1 MKKEDREEPRDLEPE
16 GAEEDIEEHDDDD
29 EVENFEGP
37 WYRFPPMRNALI
49 SGALLLVGWLVER
62 FTAAPGYVPIGVFVL
77 AIAVGAYYWAKEG
90 LEEFVEEREV
100 GIEALMAFAMV
111 GAVILG
117 AWFEAAFLAFL
128 FAAAEA
134 TEEYTYARTRIAIRS
149 LLDLAPETATRLL
162 GDGREETV
170 RAEEVG
176 VGDLFLVRPGERIPT
191 DGEIVRGASS
201 LDESA
206 VTGES
211 VPAEKGE
218 GGKVFAGT
226 INTTGS
232 LEVRA
237 TTNFESN
244 SLQKIIH
251 LVEEAQGVKSR
262 AQRWIDRFGNR
273 YSPSVLVGALAL
285 LVVPPLLG
293 GSFDTWAYRAV
304 VLLVAAAPCALV
316 MSTPVAIA
324 AAIGRAG
331 REGVLIKGGIHLENL
346 AKLKVVAFDKTGT
359 LTLGKPV
366 VTDVVPRP
374 GVDAGALLRAAASV
388 ERLSEHP
395 LARAIVE
402 RARKEGVETLEAR
415 SFQALAG
422 AGAKA
427 EIDGRTVHVGSPAL
441 FRDLAGTPLDGASPD
456 GASVDGAP
464 GDEEVERLQAEGK
477 TVVLVGDEGGAWGL
491 LALRD
496 EPREAARRA
505 VGDLRGMGYRVA
517 MLTGDNERTA
527 RAIAEDLG
535 IDDVRADLKPEDK
548 VAAVKELEGEYG
560 PAAMVGDGIN
570 DSPALATAT
579 VGMAM
584 GTAGTDAAIEAA
596 DVALM
601 GDDPGKAAYALRLA
615 RRSRG
620 ISLQNIVFSIL
631 VLAVLIP
638 GAVLGLLGIAVAVFA
653 HEASE
658 LLAVANGLRAARRV
672 A

>member
-1 MKKEDREEPRDLEPE
+1 MTDRELRELEPE
-16 GAEEDIEEHDDDD
+16 EAEDRDDDD
-29 EVENFEGP
+29 EVEGFEGP
-37 WYRFPPMRNALI
+37 WYLFPPARNALV
-49 SGALLLVGWLVER
+49 SGMLLVVGWLVGR
-62 FTAAPGYVPIGVFVL
+62 FTEAPTYVPAAVFVL
-77 AIAVGAYYWAKEG
+77 AILIGAYYWAREG
-90 LEEFVEEREV
+90 WEEFVEEREV
-100 GIEALMAFAMV
+100 GIEALMASATI

-117 AWFEAAFLAFL
+117 EWSEAAFLVFL

-134 TEEYTYARTRIAIRS
+134 TEEYTYARTCTAIRS
-149 LLDLAPETATRLL
+149 LLDLAPETATRLAPE
-162 GDGREETV
+162 DGREEEV
-170 RAEEVG
+170 RAEQLA

-191 DGEIVRGASS
+191 DGKILEGASS

-211 VPAEKGE
+211 VPVEKGE

-232 LEVRA
+232 LKVRA
-237 TTNFESN
+237 TTPFESN

-273 YSPSVLVGALAL
+273 YSPAVLVGALLL

-293 GSFDTWAYRAV
+293 GPFDTWSYRAV

-316 MSTPVAIA
+316 MSTPVAVA

-346 AKLKVVAFDKTGT
+346 SKLKVIAFDKTGT
-359 LTLGKPV
+359 LTRGRPV
-366 VTDVVPRP
+366 VTDVVSGEGSP
-374 GVDAGALLRAAASV
+374 DAMLRAAAGV

-402 RARKEGVETLEAR
+402 RARSEGISLPEPRGFESLT
-415 SFQALAG
+415 G
-422 AGAKA
+422 AGARGDV
-427 EIDGRTVHVGSPAL
+427 DGRSVYVGSPAL
-441 FRDLAGTPLDGASPD
+441 FRDLGVSPD
-456 GASVDGAP
+456 GAL
-464 GDEEVERLQAEGK
+464 EEIGRLQGEGK
-477 TVVLVGDEGGAWGL
+477 TVVLVGDEERVEGL

-496 EPREAARRA
+496 EPREEARRA
-505 VGDLRGMGYRVA
+505 VKDLHGMGYRVA

-527 RAIAEDLG
+527 KAIAKGLG

-548 VAAVKELEGEYG
+548 VEAVKELEREYG
-560 PAAMVGDGIN
+560 PVAMVGDGIN
-570 DSPALATAT
+570 DSPALATAG

-601 GDDPGKAAYALRLA
+601 GDDPGKVAYALRLA
-615 RRSRG
+615 RRSQG
-620 ISLQNIVFSIL
+620 ISLQNIVFSVL

>member
-1 MKKEDREEPRDLEPE
+1 MENELRAAVPE
-16 GAEEDIEEHDDDD
+16 GAEDRDD
-29 EVENFEGP
+29 EVEEFEGP
-37 WYRFPPMRNALI
+37 WYAFPPARNALI
-49 SGALLLVGWLVER
+49 SGVLLLAGWLVGR
-62 FTAAPGYVPIGVFVL
+62 FTEAPAYVPVAIFVL
-77 AIAVGAYYWAKEG
+77 AILIGAYYWAREG
-90 LEEFVEEREV
+90 WEEFVEEREI
-100 GIEALMAFAMV
+100 GIEALMATATV
-111 GAVILG
+111 GAMILG
-117 AWFEAAFLAFL
+117 EWSEAAFLVFL

-134 TEEYTYARTRIAIRS
+134 TEEYTYARTRTAIRS
-149 LLDLAPETATRLL
+149 LLDLAPETATRFVPE
-162 GDGREETV
+162 DGREEEV
-170 RAEEVG
+170 RAEELAVG
-176 VGDLFLVRPGERIPT
+176 NLFLVRPGERIPT
-191 DGEIVRGASS
+191 DGEIIEGASS

-211 VPAEKGE
+211 VPVEKGE

-232 LEVRA
+232 LKVRA
-237 TTNFESN
+237 TTPFESN

-273 YSPSVLVGALAL
+273 YSPAVLVGALLL

-293 GSFDTWAYRAV
+293 GPFDTWSYRAV

-316 MSTPVAIA
+316 MSTPVAVA

-346 AKLKVVAFDKTGT
+346 SKLKVVAFDKTGT
-359 LTLGKPV
+359 LTRGKPV
-366 VTDVVPRP
+366 VTDVIPANGDP
-374 GVDAGALLRAAASV
+374 DGMLRAAASV
-388 ERLSEHP
+388 ERYSEHP

-402 RARKEGVETLEAR
+402 RASSEDVP
-415 SFQALAG
+415 LAG
-422 AGAKA
+422 ARGFESLTGAGA
-427 EIDGRTVHVGSPAL
+427 RARLDGRTVYVGSPAL
-441 FRDLAGTPLDGASPD
+441 FRDLGVSLDGAL
-456 GASVDGAP
+456 
-464 GDEEVERLQAEGK
+464 EEIGRLQEEGK
-477 TVVLVGDEGGAWGL
+477 TVVLVGDEQRVEGL

-496 EPREAARRA
+496 EPRDVAKRA
-505 VGDLRGMGYRVA
+505 VEDLHGMGYRVA

-527 RAIAEDLG
+527 KAIAKELG

-548 VAAVKELEGEYG
+548 VDAVKELEREYG
-560 PAAMVGDGIN
+560 PVAMIGDGIN

-601 GDDPGKAAYALRLA
+601 GDDPRKAAYALRLA
-615 RRSRG
+615 KRSQG

-638 GAVLGLLGIAVAVFA
+638 GAVLGVLGIAVAVFA